1 MAHVYRVILTPAKCG
16 YVVTVP
22 DLDINTQ
29 GKDLAEAIYMARD
42 AIGLW
47 GICEQDDGR
56 IIPSPS
62 AAEPPHEEGEL
73 ISWIDIDFDK
83 YRRANDMTT
92 MRINVSVPKYL
103 KALGDEAGIN
113 YSQTLQEALKA
124 RLQRGEAKWFGGAK
138 YIKTT
143 LMPDQSEEDIAET
156 CWELRRAGYLKTLDA
171 DDTVT

>member
-1 MAHVYRVILTPAKCG
+1 MGKYLPFTVSKMTKVYPIILTPTDTG

-47 GICEQDDGR
+47 GISEEDDGR
-56 IIPSPS
+56 QIPEPSII
-62 AAEPPHEEGEL
+62 EPEHESQEL
-73 ISWIDIDFDK
+73 VSWVDIDFAK

-103 KALGDEAGIN
+103 KVLGENAGIN
-113 YSQTLQEALKA
+113 FSQELQERLK
-124 RLQRGEAKWFGGAK
+124 EK
-138 YIKTT
+138 
-143 LMPDQSEEDIAET
+143 
-156 CWELRRAGYLKTLDA
+156 LK
-171 DDTVT
+171 V

>member
-1 MAHVYRVILTPAKCG
+1 MLKVYPVILTPSDSG

-56 IIPSPS
+56 IIPEPS
-62 AAEPPHEEGEL
+62 TSEPPHEDNEL
-73 ISWIDIDFDK
+73 VSWVDIDFEK
-83 YRRANDMTT
+83 YRKANDLIT

-103 KALGDEAGIN
+103 KVLGDEAGIN
-113 YSQTLQEALKA
+113 FSQTLQKALKQQ
-124 RLQRGEAKWFGGAK
+124 LGIQ
-138 YIKTT
+138 
-143 LMPDQSEEDIAET
+143 D
-156 CWELRRAGYLKTLDA
+156 
-171 DDTVT
+171 

>member
-1 MAHVYRVILTPAKCG
+1 MVKVYPVILTPANSG

-56 IIPSPS
+56 PIPEPS
-62 AAEPPHEEGEL
+62 ISEPLHEADEL
-73 ISWIDIDFDK
+73 VSWVDIDFVK
-83 YRRANDMTT
+83 YRRANDLTT

-103 KALGDEAGIN
+103 KVLGDEAGVN
-113 YSQTLQEALKA
+113 FSQVLQE
-124 RLQRGEAKWFGGAK
+124 G
-138 YIKTT
+138 
-143 LMPDQSEEDIAET
+143 
-156 CWELRRAGYLKTLDA
+156 LKTHLGIDRP
-171 DDTVT
+171 